1 VAALAETPET
11 LLDAG
16 LASKPAPVRWYLGHE
31 RMVLSLSSFAL
42 FFILWEGLARAGI
55 ISTYFFSAPG
65 LIVQAAVKFG
75 QTDTFWT
82 DVRVSLTELVVGYTI
97 GGLSGIV
104 AGLLVGWY
112 RRLNLLVDP
121 WLGFF
126 YSLPKIAII
135 PIMVLW
141 FGLNM
146 TSVIAAVIFGTF
158 LTVLINTLHGVHTVE
173 RRFLDVA
180 TSFGASRRR
189 VFLSVVLP
197 TTVPFIVSGL
207 RLGVGSAL
215 IGVFVGELFAS
226 TSSGLGYFIDNFGDV
241 AESTPMMFGL
251 VVFTLIGVTLIG
263 SLRILERRF
272 QEWRPNAQ
280 AV

>member
-1 VAALAETPET
+1 MAALADTPET

-16 LASKPAPVRWYLGHE
+16 LASKPAPVRWYLSHE
-31 RMVLSLSSFAL
+31 RIVISLSSFVV
-42 FFILWEGLARAGI
+42 FFILWEGLARVGI

-65 LIVQAAVKFG
+65 LIVEAAVKFG

-82 DVRVSLTELVVGYTI
+82 DVRVSLTELVIGYSVG
-97 GGLSGIV
+97 GAAGII

-121 WLGFF
+121 WLSFF

-197 TTVPFIVSGL
+197 TSVPFIIAGL
-207 RLGVGSAL
+207 RLGVGSAM

-263 SLRILERRF
+263 LLRIPERRF

-280 AV
+280 AA